1 MLITIPDT
9 GDLGFNETDFL
20 VRLDILEITF
30 LYFMAERGCLKGGFL
45 LTISDSNNFCAKL
58 D

>member
-9 GDLGFNETDFL
+9 EDLGFNETDFL

-30 LYFMAERGCLKGGFL
+30 LYFTARKEGV
-45 LTISDSNNFCAKL
+45 
-58 D
+58 

>member
-20 VRLDILEITF
+20 VQLDILEITF
-30 LYFMAERGCLKGGFL
+30 LYFMARKKKGV
-45 LTISDSNNFCAKL
+45 
-58 D
+58 